1 MGDIMNYRDKGKLF
15 CDEMN
20 NLLSVNNFKMAFVT
34 GGGYAY
40 DSVKYQDGN
49 KEGDFDFMIVY
60 DDFEELPKL
69 IELLKG
75 SKFNFE
81 NKYLNLDINL
91 LLNSTIDI
99 IRLSGK
105 YLGTKSTIN
114 LVPRKT
120 IDRISNFENDMII
133 KKIAHNRNTSLFFA
147 YGSDNSRIITNFI
160 SPSFVTEDGEDHYI
174 HLDFSSTIEN
184 NNIYLG
190 ILADAIL
197 KGFNENYDAI
207 DFKVLRKKFIKNIH
221 DFFVNNN
228 IDSSCFI
235 NLFANNNYFPDYLKE
250 QLLKEFESFGKV
262 NGNVSRPKTLK
273 PIVFTTEVDINYP
286 SNSFNFINNKPF
298 KTNFDSYIYE
308 MQNNEY
314 DRQYLLDAIGKFFG
328 YLSSSKLGDEEY
340 KGSILDK
347 ILVYGVNDLYLP
359 DYEKYSLSSIIKA
372 IIKDLQVNSE
382 KLNNELIRNYLII
395 SIEFLEKVTS
405 KKSTEIMHDTKINS
419 SIFNPTLDPEM
430 QIDVIKKLNSFNE
443 IGTYHNYS
451 SKVMPKYT
459 VQEANFLDEIF
470 NKRDGKVLDIMCGY
484 GRLANA
490 LVNKGYSDVTGIDT
504 ERYDFLGIPK
514 DFKYINDDFLK
525 HNFSDNYDYAYSLYN
540 CYGNVQ
546 ELYKNIY
553 KARDILNRDGIL
565 IIDFFNKEW
574 RDMIEE
580 GFYKELY
587 KDDQYKLVVKR
598 TYNKNTGDETTYY
611 ELYYLDRLIK
621 SWQFTQKFFNLEE
634 VTDIIDSGDWSYSLY
649 NSSGL
654 TTRTNEQKNIMIM
667 RKKI

>member
-1 MGDIMNYRDKGKLF
+1 MKYRNKGKLF
-15 CDEMN
+15 CDEIN
-20 NLLSVNNFKMAFVT
+20 NLLSTNGFKMAFVT

-40 DSVKYQDGN
+40 DSVKYQEDN
-49 KEGDFDFMIVY
+49 KKGDFDFMIVY
-60 DDFEELPKL
+60 DDPEELPRL
-69 IELLKG
+69 IELLKK
-75 SKFNFE
+75 SQFDFE
-81 NKYLNLDINL
+81 DKYLNLDMNL
-91 LLNSTIDI
+91 LLNNTIDI

-105 YLGTKSTIN
+105 YLDTKSTIN
-114 LVPRKT
+114 LVPKKT
-120 IDRISNFENDMII
+120 IERISNFENDMII

-147 YGSDNSRIITNFI
+147 YGSDNSRKITNFI

-184 NNIYLG
+184 GNIYLG

-207 DFKVLRKKFIKNIH
+207 DFKSLRKKFIENIH
-221 DFFVNNN
+221 KFFVDNN
-228 IDSSCFI
+228 IDSSCYI

-250 QLLKEFESFGKV
+250 QLLTEFSSFGKI
-262 NGNVSRPKTLK
+262 NGNISRSKTLK
-273 PIVFTTEVDINYP
+273 PIVFTTKVDVGYP
-286 SNSFNFINNKPF
+286 SDPFNFINNKPF
-298 KTNFDSYIYE
+298 KTDFNSYISE

-314 DRQYLLDAIGKFFG
+314 DRQYLLDALGKFFG
-328 YLSSSKLGDEEY
+328 YLSSSKLGNEEY

-347 ILVYGVNDLYLP
+347 ISVYGVNDLYLP

-395 SIEFLEKVTS
+395 SIEFLEKVTN
-405 KKSTEIMHDTKINS
+405 KKSAEIMHDENINS
-419 SIFNPTLDPEM
+419 SIFNPTLDPKM

-459 VQEANFLDEIF
+459 IQEANFLNEIF
-470 NKRDGKVLDIMCGY
+470 ENKNGKVLDIMCGY

-490 LVNKGYSDVTGIDT
+490 LVSNGYSDVTGIDA
-504 ERYDFLGIPK
+504 EKYDFLGIPK
-514 DFKYINDDFLK
+514 DFKYINDEFLK
-525 HNFSDNYDYAYSLYN
+525 HRFTDNYDYAYSLYN
-540 CYGNVQ
+540 CYGNIH
-546 ELYKNIY
+546 ELYNNIY
-553 KARDILNRDGIL
+553 KARDILNRNGIL
-565 IIDFFNKEW
+565 IVDFFNKEW
-574 RDMIEE
+574 RDSIEE

-587 KDDQYKLVVKR
+587 KDDQYKLVIKR
-598 TYNKNTGDETTYY
+598 TYNKTTGDETTYY
-611 ELYYLDRLIK
+611 ELYYLDHLIK
-621 SWQFTQKFFNLEE
+621 SWQFTQKFFNQQE
-634 VTDIIDSGDWSYSLY
+634 VTDIIDSSDWSCSLY